1 MIRRLFGTPPA
12 WMMRDHPAM
21 RPHHEP
27 ERKASGGRY
36 KRMVGALLSLLILS
50 FIGYGASSD
59 FFTRNPLDLPVSE
72 LLARGLLYPV
82 YMVQIVM
89 VGVVLMSTIGMIGHY
104 QRRGLWDAVRTTTHG
119 AGLTI
124 RARWAYLLFHRLR
137 GSLAAITFGRL
148 ILVAALLYDLTAF
161 QGEYLRSLTGGI
173 TPEVSPVVAVVLL
186 ALTMAA
192 VLLLPVTTLGLDA
205 AVGLLLATYI
215 KRRTY
220 VALAQITI
228 ITARVLVS
236 VSLLLMFSTLSTA
249 PIDGGGWIGWALVF
263 AFAVLGDWGFSLLYL
278 GFYGAE
284 VWRDVPY
291 GVLIGAALMGYV
303 LLQALL
309 ADALLGYATRR
320 AERAD

>member
-1 MIRRLFGTPPA
+1 MIQRLLGTMPA
-12 WMMRDHPAM
+12 WATSDHPVLRSHREAK
-21 RPHHEP
+21 RG
-27 ERKASGGRY
+27 KSGGRY
-36 KRMVGALLSLLILS
+36 TRIAGALLSLVILS
-50 FIGYGASSD
+50 FIGYGAASD
-59 FFTRNPLDLPVSE
+59 FFTHDPLDLPISE
-72 LLARGLLYPV
+72 MLTRGLLYPV

-104 QRRGLWDAVRTTTHG
+104 QRRGLWDTVRATSHG
-119 AGLTI
+119 AGLTL
-124 RARWAYLLFHRLR
+124 RTRWAHLLFYRLR
-137 GSLAAITFGRL
+137 GSLAAIMGGRL
-148 ILVAALLYDLTAF
+148 VLIAALLYDLTAF

-173 TPEVSPVVAVVLL
+173 TPDVAPVAAVILL

-205 AVGLLLATYI
+205 ALGLLLATYI
-215 KRRTY
+215 KRRAY

-228 ITARVLVS
+228 ITVRVMVS
-236 VSLLLMFSTLSTA
+236 LALLLMFSTLSTA
-249 PIDGGGWIGWALVF
+249 PLDSGGWLAWVLVF
-263 AFAVLGDWGFSLLYL
+263 AFAALGDWGFSLLYL

-284 VWRDVPY
+284 VWRDIPY